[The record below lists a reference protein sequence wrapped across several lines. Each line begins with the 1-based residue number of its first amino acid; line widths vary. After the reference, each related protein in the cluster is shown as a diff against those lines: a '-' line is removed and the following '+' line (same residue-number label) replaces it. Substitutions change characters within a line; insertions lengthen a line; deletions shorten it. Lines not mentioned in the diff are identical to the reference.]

1 MAAVQE
7 ISMYAAVAA
16 VLSEVDDALTC
27 KEEQRTAL
35 KQFLSGKNVFYPKT
49 TRRIVFSHVHLVS
62 PLKLIAQHQTFAPC
76 LNKTCFMDL
85 LLEEYM

>member
-16 VLSEVDDALTC
+16 VLSEVGDTLTF
-27 KEEQRTAL
+27 KVEQRTAL
-35 KQFLSGKNVFYPKT
+35 KQFLNGKKCFFLAPKT
-49 TRRIVFSHVHLVS
+49 NSTGSSI
-62 PLKLIAQHQTFAPC
+62 C
-76 LNKTCFMDL
+76 LNKTRFMDL